1 MSDRDCRSSK
11 RELLGNLH
19 VGCVMSVADPRP
31 GGQIEPLGCVRA
43 FLAVGK
49 PRRDGLVRK
58 KMAFRSCWACRRSRR
73 GWGSACSRL
82 LY

>member
-1 MSDRDCRSSK
+1 MSDRDCRYSK

-19 VGCVMSVADPRP
+19 VGCVMSVTDPGLAARSNRWDV
-31 GGQIEPLGCVRA
+31 LRA

-49 PRRDGLVRK
+49 PGRNGLSRK
-58 KMAFRSCWACRRSRR
+58 KMAFRSCWACPEKQTRV
-73 GWGSACSRL
+73 GSTCSPL